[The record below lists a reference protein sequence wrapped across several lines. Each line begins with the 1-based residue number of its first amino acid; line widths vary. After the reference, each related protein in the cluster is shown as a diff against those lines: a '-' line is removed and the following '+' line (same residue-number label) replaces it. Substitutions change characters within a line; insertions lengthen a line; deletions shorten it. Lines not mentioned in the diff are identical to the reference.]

1 VKICPWRVEVIA
13 LSDFLPKLSSFRTVQ
28 VKRFREGVGA
38 EVPDEVAEEVPV
50 GLEYNGVPHV
60 VMLATPDHLE
70 DFGRGFSLTEGI
82 VKSVKEISS
91 VAVESYSDG
100 IRVMMTLPEGSFSKL
115 ERRRQNLAGRTGCGL
130 CGTEQ
135 LAQVFRPMRP
145 VTSAFTLNP
154 EALPVAL
161 AQLPGF
167 QPLQQVTGATHGAFW
182 LDAQGNILLG
192 REDVGRHNA
201 LDKLVGAMAAEG
213 HSFAEGALLITSRA
227 SYEMVQKSIQMNIGL
242 IIALSA
248 PTALAIR
255 MAQDFNV
262 TLVGFARAGGHV
274 IYTHPQRLHSGALAV
289 HEQGD

>member
-1 VKICPWRVEVIA
+1 MKLLQWRAEGLV
-13 LSDFLPKLSSFRTVQ
+13 LSDFLPPLPSFRAVE
-28 VKRFREGVGA
+28 VKRYGGA
-38 EVPDEVAEEVPV
+38 GYVAAPDEVAEEVPV

-60 VMLATPDHLE
+60 VMLATPDNLE
-70 DFGRGFSLTEGI
+70 DFGHGFSLTEGVI
-82 VKSVKEISS
+82 KRAEEISS

-100 IRVMMTLPEGSFSKL
+100 IRVMMTLPDAAFSKL

-135 LAQVFRPMRP
+135 LAQVFRPMQP
-145 VTSAFTLNP
+145 VTSVFSLGVD
-154 EALPVAL
+154 ALPVAL
-161 AQLPGF
+161 EQLPAH

-182 LDAQGNILLG
+182 LDAQGNIVLG

-201 LDKLVGAMAAEG
+201 LDKLVGALAAGG
-213 HSFAEGALLITSRA
+213 HSFAQGALLITSRA

-255 MAQDFNV
+255 MAHDFGV
-262 TLVGFARAGGHV
+262 TLVGFARPGGHV
-274 IYTHPQRLHSGALAV
+274 VYTHPQRLLTSVLAEPV
-289 HEQGD
+289 QGD

>member
-1 VKICPWRVEVIA
+1 VKVCPWRVETI
-13 LSDFLPKLSSFRTVQ
+13 LLTDFLPKLPTFRTVQ
-28 VKRFREGVGA
+28 VKRFRGGACA
-38 EVPDEVAEEVPV
+38 EVADEVAEEVPV

-82 VKSVKEISS
+82 VKSVQEISS

-100 IRVMMTLPEGSFSKL
+100 IRVMMSLPEGSFSKL

-135 LAQVFRPMRP
+135 LAQVFRPMQP
-145 VTSAFTLNP
+145 VTSSFILQA

-182 LDAQGNILLG
+182 LNAQGHIVLG

-262 TLVGFARAGGHV
+262 TLVGFARDSGHV
-274 IYTHPQRLHSGALAV
+274 IYTHPQRLHSGALAA

>member
-1 VKICPWRVEVIA
+1 
-13 LSDFLPKLSSFRTVQ
+13 LTDFLPKLPSFRTVQ
-28 VKRFREGVGA
+28 VKRFRDGGCA
-38 EVPDEVAEEVPV
+38 EVPDEVADEVPV

-82 VKSVKEISS
+82 VKSVRQISS
-91 VAVESYSDG
+91 VEVESYSDG
-100 IRVMMTLPEGSFSKL
+100 IRVMMTLPEGAFSKL

-135 LAQVFRPMRP
+135 LAQVFRPMQS
-145 VTSAFTLNP
+145 VTSSFTLNP

-161 AQLPGF
+161 AQLPGS

-262 TLVGFARAGGHV
+262 TLVGFARDSGHV